1 MMHEQTQC
9 LVYKSRHVH
18 AGGELLVRDTGQEF
32 TEAYPHTHALA
43 LLYGGTLLM
52 ARGCLKPQ
60 EPTLSAALGFWNVRP
75 GARVVEK
82 VRDAPVATPH
92 GGGVAAWAWHEH
104 DHHFTVALAYADIHC
119 SVQLLTFKRTELRPS
134 KPTVAT
140 LAVAKDSN
148 GDASITNMHLLPAE
162 GNPADLRLFLTLARK
177 GGSGRIE
184 SRGTDA
190 RQPGGAAVTALEASA
205 VAEGRTAEFA
215 EGEVVVVTGAGQG
228 APLQSAPPRLL
239 RACSP
244 RCMSFPRSLRD
255 RMRSSARVPARR
267 VWRQARRARRL
278 QQSAQHVHGGVARDM
293 PTVPARGDGRRRT
306 RRHAHARAAR
316 RHAPRRRVRRRRRPQ
331 KPPGALQPRCG

>member
-1 MMHEQTQC
+1 M
-9 LVYKSRHVH
+9 
-18 AGGELLVRDTGQEF
+18 RDKGQEF

-75 GARVVEK
+75 GARVLEK

-92 GGGVAAWAWHEH
+92 GGAIAAWAWHES

-119 SVQLLTFKRTELRPS
+119 SVQLLTFKRAELRPS

-162 GNPADLRLFLTLARK
+162 GNPADLRLFVTLAYK
-177 GGSGRIE
+177 GGPGRIE

-190 RQPGGAAVTALEASA
+190 RQPGAAVTALEAST
-205 VAEGRTAEFA
+205 VAAGRSVEFA
-215 EGEVVVVTGAGQG
+215 ASQVIVVTGADQG
-228 APLQSAPPRLL
+228 APLQSAPP
-239 RACSP
+239 ACPPSAP
-244 RCMSFPRSLRD
+244 LRD
-255 RMRSSARVPARR
+255 M
-267 VWRQARRARRL
+267 
-278 QQSAQHVHGGVARDM
+278 
-293 PTVPARGDGRRRT
+293 
-306 RRHAHARAAR
+306 
-316 RHAPRRRVRRRRRPQ
+316 
-331 KPPGALQPRCG
+331 